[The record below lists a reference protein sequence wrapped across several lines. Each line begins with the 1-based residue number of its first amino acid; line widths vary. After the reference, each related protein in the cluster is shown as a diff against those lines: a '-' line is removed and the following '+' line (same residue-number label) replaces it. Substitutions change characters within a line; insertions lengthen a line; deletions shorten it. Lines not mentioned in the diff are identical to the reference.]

1 MTDAAFTST
10 PRSAQVQGAVRKS
23 PVRPS
28 VSEARPSRP
37 VTKDAR
43 FAYLVREAARGDRES
58 LTKAFIDM
66 RPSLEAFLVS
76 RGVALQD
83 LDDILQEVGL
93 EVLRIRFV
101 DPDRP
106 DRLREWFYRVAGQ
119 RASRHYRTQQR
130 EARRRLNKWRSLD
143 DRARAGVAEPPGPD
157 QEPETDWLAEGLA
170 SLKESHREAL
180 WMRYFCDIPTREIA
194 VKLGISYDVT
204 RKRISLAYRALRS
217 FYEANR
223 TSEEA

>member
-1 MTDAAFTST
+1 M
-10 PRSAQVQGAVRKS
+10 RSS
-23 PVRPS
+23 I
-28 VSEARPSRP
+28 SEARPSRL
-37 VTKDAR
+37 VTEDSR
-43 FAYLVREAARGDRES
+43 FAVLVQRASRGDRES
-58 LTKAFIDM
+58 LTGAFLEM
-66 RPSLEAFLVS
+66 RPSLEAFLVA

-93 EVLRIRFV
+93 EALRIRFV

-106 DRLREWFYRVAGQ
+106 DRLREWFYRIAGQ
-119 RASRHYRTQQR
+119 RANRHYRTLQR

-143 DRARAGVAEPPGPD
+143 DRTRAGVSEPSEPD
-157 QEPETDWLAEGLA
+157 QGSETDWLAEGLA

-194 VKLGISYDVT
+194 AKLGISYDVT